1 MWSTLRFDAKRAS
14 FRPMQRGWLKDLL
27 GNLDRDI
34 EAGAIRGGEDTGLFM
49 RLTVLA
55 RLVTDFHDRLIKP
68 EGLLPSEYQVLGLL
82 RVRGAR
88 RPRDLQAA
96 IGQTS
101 AGVTNLL
108 DRLEK
113 RGLVARQTAPDDGRA
128 IQIVATRAGL
138 KLAEELEALESR
150 HQKHVLEQLSQE
162 QKRTLKKDLDALL
175 EALLRS

>member
-1 MWSTLRFDAKRAS
+1 
-14 FRPMQRGWLKDLL
+14 MQHRWLKDIL
-27 GNLDRDI
+27 GDLDRDI

-82 RVRGAR
+82 RVRGPR

-108 DRLEK
+108 DRLEE
-113 RGLVARQTAPDDGRA
+113 RGLLERQTAPEDGRA
-128 IQIVATRAGL
+128 IKIVATEAGL
-138 KLAEELEALESR
+138 KIAEELEALESR
-150 HQKHVLEQLSQE
+150 QQGHVLGQLSRE
-162 QKRTLKKDLDALL
+162 QKRSLRKDLDDLL
-175 EALLRS
+175 EALLRR